1 MKYKAIIFDLD
12 GTVIDTEH
20 IWRDATYEII
30 RRRGIIITP
39 EIQHTLAPI
48 MAGVG
53 LKKGCEKLIEIFS
66 LSDTIEAMAHE
77 KNTLVLS
84 MLKDRLTLMEGF
96 IRFHAKIK
104 ELNLPIALATN
115 ADEHTLALV
124 QEKLKI
130 GEFFGEHIYYAK
142 LVGKYKPDPAVYLH
156 AAEKLGFKPEECIA
170 IEDSKHGIRAALNAK
185 MFCIGLNSAKKI
197 EHVQDAHHIVH
208 HYDEIDL
215 EKLLEI
221 PVPVKK

>member
-20 IWRDATYEII
+20 IWRDATYQVMSK
-30 RRRGIIITP
+30 RGIIITP
-39 EIQHTLAPI
+39 EIQEKLGPL

-53 LKKGCEKLIEIFS
+53 LKKGCEYLIEMF
-66 LSDTIEAMAHE
+66 LLNDTIDQIAHE

-84 MLKDRLTLMEGF
+84 MLKDRLILMDGF
-96 IRFHAKIK
+96 IRFHTKLK
-104 ELNLPIALATN
+104 ELNLHVGLATN

-124 QEKLKI
+124 EEKLKI
-130 GEFFGEHIYYAK
+130 GQFFGEHIYYAN

-170 IEDSKHGIRAALNAK
+170 IEDSKHGIQAALNAK
-185 MFCIGLNSAKKI
+185 MLCIGLNSAKKL
-197 EHVQDAHHIVH
+197 ELVQDAHHIVH

-221 PVPVKK
+221 PVPLKK